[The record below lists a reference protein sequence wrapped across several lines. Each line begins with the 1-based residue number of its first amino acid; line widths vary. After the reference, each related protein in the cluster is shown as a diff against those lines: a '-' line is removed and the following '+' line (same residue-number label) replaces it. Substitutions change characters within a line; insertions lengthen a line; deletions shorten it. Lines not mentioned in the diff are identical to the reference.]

1 MKISREVLQK
11 ALKDGKI
18 LPYEE
23 ELVMRLREL
32 NYRGLPLSIIL
43 FCREYCRG
51 ECYAMSMNISRAMDH
66 FTLVHGDVNFIREN
80 GEYPNHSWVEKDGF
94 VYDTTDGFKWD
105 KDLYY
110 SLFQPKVREV
120 YDEVSVKDYDD
131 YQYVLSRA
139 EEERDL
145 TTQALIIQYMEL
157 LETEKPYVNQRF
169 LQNEIDGWRERNG
182 VTDKFS
188 DETMKEYKKI
198 MTDLQKKS
206 S

>member
-1 MKISREVLQK
+1 MKIAQEVMQK
-11 ALKDGKI
+11 ALEEGKV

-23 ELVMRLREL
+23 ELVVRLREL

-43 FCREYCRG
+43 FSREYCRG
-51 ECYAMSMNISRAMDH
+51 ECYLMSMNISRAMDP

-105 KDLYY
+105 KELYY

-120 YDEVSVKDYDD
+120 YDEISVRDYDD

-145 TTQALIIQYMEL
+145 TTQALMIQYMEL
-157 LETEKPYVNQRF
+157 LETENPYVNQIF
-169 LQNEIDGWRERNG
+169 LQNEIDVWRERNG
-182 VTDKFS
+182 VCEKFS
-188 DETMKEYKKI
+188 DEVMMEYKKI